1 MPLNKEQAKEQLNA
15 LRVSWLQP
23 TLDGLGA
30 LPETARRVGRFIA
43 DLKPDGEG
51 KLRWQE
57 HERLWKEFVNALSG
71 LTDDDR
77 RAMLAVLFPT
87 LHETVEAA
95 YQLKLVLP
103 YQTGYMRRAFR
114 ASNRPDLHGGSRLAW
129 LRGLH
134 DATKEFHQDAHWFA
148 RWAPWLSGY
157 YSADHL
163 GVLLA
168 AAIDKGD
175 QQVLE
180 VLRAS
185 AFNEDEIGGLGRHVT
200 RGLLCASNREGW
212 DTVLRLLLAAQRE
225 EGLRQVILETADEAH
240 PEAFRLVLGT
250 ILENDLARFSSVTR
264 ALGAWMA
271 LPWDSASVKV
281 VNATLERIVQ
291 HLDDDD
297 KRAAVLASDDWEPW
311 YEAAWVQAFRSAPDA
326 IQTVTAGLRHEMP
339 EMRYTAAYLG
349 VQLHVPEVY
358 LPLADSL
365 ADPDYRVADLAAAR
379 FASGASYSEHIPD
392 LFERAEAQMVRWRN
406 DKEHGKPLTWPWSS
420 HKLDRAE
427 LCQVMINALDAR
439 PATRMLPHFDH
450 MNPGQRADLCKR
462 LAEAGGEADTQV
474 REFILKMVSDRASQV
489 RDAALKAVSKFTI
502 QDSEAEQLESM
513 LQRKTPELRRAMLAL
528 LLERE
533 DSSVLVSARRLIASR
548 NEMQRLGGLELL
560 RQLIKAE
567 RSVAQ
572 ARIAA
577 EDFRTTA
584 KKFTRNEEVQ
594 LEQLLST
601 QTREATLADALGLAD
616 ASTFALPPEVQP
628 RKVLYM
634 SAAAIGIIEGIDK
647 LAQRHARTMVKT
659 DGHGEYAEQPLGN
672 LGRWGF
678 PTPREGSLQE
688 QLVRWPLREVWEE
701 FFSAHSRAVRDA
713 DGLEL
718 QRACL
723 FTHAVWPYNDEERFF
738 DDHKVRFRG
747 VVNGVLEWLGRL
759 HPLPTA
765 PAFLLDC
772 VENALALHKVA
783 DLAVNPDEFAHK
795 FTWDH
800 GFLHAVLEW
809 VRQHQS
815 EHPELWSREQFRRF
829 WELLLRHDVN
839 AGGRRFDSVRLTDVL
854 RAQRHGLVSDTEF
867 AYFLIGG
874 RVHEGE
880 QRYGSVWSLFDA
892 LHAVSAR
899 RPDPRLNLSPEAM
912 MVVERC
918 RERILEV
925 ELVRGD
931 HPSAA
936 TRPAIALRYTGGLRT
951 LARVV
956 RALGKS
962 RIRRDSSW
970 GSSSLSRDYV
980 FSQLM
985 RNTWPSDEDTPEAF
999 AKALP
1004 VKEIGAERMLEV
1016 AMFAPHWARHIERT
1030 MKWPGMADAIW
1041 WVHAHTKDDNWS
1053 VENEVRDAWHAW
1065 ISERTPLA
1073 SADLLDGGVDV
1084 AWFNQVIDALGRNK
1098 FEQVLEVA
1106 KLASSGTGHT
1116 RAKLFANAML
1126 GNEKRTDLLKRIKDK
1141 RHQDAVRA
1149 LGLLPLAKGKAAE
1162 KDVLERYKV
1171 IQEFLRTRRQFG
1183 SQRQASEKRAAEIG
1197 LENLARTAG
1206 YPDPQR
1212 LEWAM
1217 EAKAVADLAK
1227 GPVTVKRGEVEV
1239 SLSLDEH
1246 GNPDV
1251 TITKKGKPLKS
1262 VPAAL
1267 KKDPDIAELSERK
1280 TDLKRQSSRMRQS
1293 LEAAMLRGDEF
1304 TGAELRK
1311 LFEHPILAPML
1322 GQLVLIGKHTGY
1334 PEGQGKALRDHKGER
1349 HPIGATEELRIAH
1362 AYDLFKSGKWHA
1374 WQKDCFAREI
1384 IQPFKQV
1391 FRELYVLTGAEKS
1404 SEHFT
1409 RRYSGQ
1415 QVHPRQALAL
1425 LGGRGWVSRPEEG
1438 VSKTYHREG
1447 LTAWVG
1453 FLEGFYTPAE
1463 VEGLTVE
1470 NVSFS
1475 KRDQWEPMKL
1485 KDVPPR
1491 VFSEVMR
1498 DVDLMVSVAHRGEVD
1513 PEASAS
1519 TIELRTAIARETL
1532 ALLKIKNVKF
1542 DGRYALI
1549 KGHYGDYS
1557 VHLGSG
1563 IVHRMPGGMVCIIPV
1578 HAQHRGRIFLPFA
1591 DDDPKSAEVLS
1602 KILMLAKDTEIKDP
1616 NILDQLRR

>member
-1 MPLNKEQAKEQLNA
+1 MPLTRELAEAQLKGLRSEWIPIQAKALNELPQPARRLGRFIAGFKPDTEGETDWAERSNLWPAMVVA
-15 LRVSWLQP
+15 LN
-23 TLDGLGA
+23 A
-30 LPETARRVGRFIA
+30 LPETDRA
-43 DLKPDGEG
+43 
-51 KLRWQE
+51 
-57 HERLWKEFVNALSG
+57 G
-71 LTDDDR
+71 LFE
-77 RAMLAVLFPT
+77 ALFPT
-87 LHETVEAA
+87 LASYVEAGF
-95 YQLKLVLP
+95 QLKLSMP
-103 YQTGYMRRAFR
+103 YQTGYHRRAFR
-114 ASNRPDLHGGSRLAW
+114 APGRPELYADARLSWLQALHTAT
-129 LRGLH
+129 RGYQR
-134 DATKEFHQDAHWFA
+134 DAAWFA

-157 YSADHL
+157 ETAESL
-163 GVLLA
+163 GILFA
-168 AAIDKGD
+168 AAIESGNGEIFNIL
-175 QQVLE
+175 Q
-180 VLRAS
+180 AS
-185 AFNEDEIGGLGRHVT
+185 ARGDDEIGGMGRHVT
-200 RGLLCASNREGW
+200 RGLLCCSKRDAW
-212 DTVLRLLLAAQRE
+212 DAATKQLLAAQRE
-225 EGLRQVILETADEAH
+225 EGLRQVILETVDEGH
-240 PEAFRLVLGT
+240 PGAFRAMLGT
-250 ILENDLARFSSVTR
+250 ILEHDLARFSSVVR
-264 ALGAWMA
+264 ALGTWMA

-281 VNATLERIVQ
+281 VNASLERLVEY
-291 HLDDDD
+291 LDDDA
-297 KRAAVLASDDWEPW
+297 KRAAALDAGDWEPW
-311 YEAAWVQAFRSAPDA
+311 YEAAWVEAFYDAPRA
-326 IQTVTAGLRHEMP
+326 ASIVEKTLQHSKVEL
-339 EMRYTAAYLG
+339 RYTAAYLG

-358 LPLADSL
+358 LPLANALND
-365 ADPDYRVADLAAAR
+365 DDMRVADRVLAMFRVDSIDFTA
-379 FASGASYSEHIPD
+379 IPD
-392 LFERAEAQMVRWRN
+392 LFERLEKQAGRWRT
-406 DKEHGKPLTWPWSS
+406 DKEHGKPITWPWSC
-420 HKLDRAE
+420 HKLEWPE
-427 LCQVMINALDAR
+427 LIHAMTRALDER
-439 PATRMLPHFDH
+439 HPTRMLPYFDH
-450 MNPGQRADLCKR
+450 MIPFQRADLCKR
-462 LAEAGGEADTQV
+462 LAATGGEANAEV
-474 REFILKMVSDRASQV
+474 RALILRMVSDRSDHV
-489 RDAALKAVSKFTI
+489 REAAIEAVSKFKI
-502 QDSEAEQLESM
+502 RDDEALVLEA
-513 LQRKTPELRRAMLAL
+513 LLTRKTPDLRRALLTL
-528 LLERE
+528 LLNRE
-533 DSSVLVSARRLIASR
+533 DQEVLGSATRLIASKA
-548 NEMQRLGGLELL
+548 EMQRLGGLELL
-560 RQLIKAE
+560 RQLIKQE
-567 RSVAQ
+567 RGVEQ
-572 ARIAA
+572 ARMAA
-577 EDFRTTA
+577 EDFHRTT
-584 KKFTRNEEVQ
+584 KKLTRNEEVQ

-601 QTREATLADALGLAD
+601 RSREATLKDALGLAD
-616 ASTFALPPEVQP
+616 PAGFPSAVEPHSHS
-628 RKVLYM
+628 VLYM
-634 SAAAIGIIEGIDK
+634 SAAAISLIEAIDK
-647 LAQRHARTMVKT
+647 LAEQNAQVMVKT
-659 DGHGEYAEQPLGN
+659 GGRGEYAEQPLGN

-678 PTPREGSLQE
+678 PTPSEGPIQE
-688 QLVRWPLREVWEE
+688 QLSRWPLQDVWQACYA
-701 FFSAHSRAVRDA
+701 SHSTAVRDT
-713 DGLEL
+713 DGHEL
-718 QRACL
+718 LRATMYL
-723 FTHAVWPYNDEERFF
+723 HALWPYNNDGLFYGN
-738 DDHKVRFRG
+738 HQVKYRG
-747 VVNGVLEWLGRL
+747 IVHGVLSWLARL
-759 HPLPTA
+759 YATQ
-765 PAFLLDC
+765 PAADYLLDC
-772 VENALALHKVA
+772 FENALALPKVA
-783 DLAVNPDEFAHK
+783 DLAINPDEFAHK
-795 FTWDH
+795 FSWNL
-800 GFLHAVLEW
+800 GFVYAVLSW
-809 VRQHQS
+809 VREHQRW
-815 EHPELWSREQFRRF
+815 HPQLWSREQFARF
-829 WELLLRHDVN
+829 WRLMVCRDVR
-839 AGGRRFDSVRLTDVL
+839 AGGRRYDAVQLADVL
-854 RAQRHGLVSDTEF
+854 GAHRHGLVSEGEF
-867 AYFLIGG
+867 IYFLIGG
-874 RVHEGE
+874 RQFDEE
-880 QRYGSVWSLFDA
+880 NRYGAAWRLFED
-892 LHAVSAR
+892 LHRLSSR
-899 RPDPRLNLSPEAM
+899 KPDPRLNVTPEALEI
-912 MVVERC
+912 VERC
-918 RERILEV
+918 RQRILEV

-931 HPSAA
+931 QPTAA
-936 TRPAIALRYTGGLRT
+936 TRPAIALRYTGGLQT

-962 RIRRDSSW
+962 PIRRVSMW
-970 GSSSLSRDYV
+970 GTSSLSRDYV

-985 RNTWPSDEDTPEAF
+985 RNTWPDEEDTAEAF
-999 AKALP
+999 SKALP
-1004 VKEIGAERMLEV
+1004 PKDVSVERLLEV
-1016 AMFAPHWARHIERT
+1016 AMFAPHWARHVEHT
-1030 MKWPGMADAIW
+1030 LKWPGLADAIW

-1053 VENEVRDAWHAW
+1053 VENEVREAWHAW
-1065 ISERTPLA
+1065 ISERTPLS
-1073 SADLLDGGVDV
+1073 SADLIDGGVDV
-1084 AWFNQVIDALGRNK
+1084 RWFNEIIAKLGRNK

-1280 TDLKRQSSRMRQS
+1280 TDLKRQASRMRQS

-1322 GQLVLIGKHTGY
+1322 GQLVLIGKHAGY

-1349 HPIGATEELRIAH
+1349 HPIGATEKLRIAH

-1616 NILDQLRR
+1616 NILDQLRT